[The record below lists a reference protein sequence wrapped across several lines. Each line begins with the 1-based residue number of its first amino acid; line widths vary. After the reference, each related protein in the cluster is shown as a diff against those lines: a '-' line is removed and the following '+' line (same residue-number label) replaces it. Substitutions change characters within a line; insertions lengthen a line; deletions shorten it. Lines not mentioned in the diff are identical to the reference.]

1 MPRNK
6 EADKAAKEGAIL
18 LTPIDAICTLASLKR
33 IAKAKARQA
42 INSLWAVIVSLS
54 YNDLY
59 IKYDLK
65 LDELYLD

>member
-6 EADKAAKEGAIL
+6 EADKAAKEDTVL
-18 LTPIDAICTLASLKR
+18 LTHIDTICTLVSLKR
-33 IAKAKARQA
+33 IAKAKACRA
-42 INSLWAVIVSLS
+42 VNSLWAVIVPLS

-59 IKYDLK
+59 IKYNSK